1 MTALADRDVLKD
13 RRTNAEALAN
23 SAQKRLGVSD
33 PHASAPAGDRLRF
46 DRYVLDLRRGCLLAD
61 EREVAL
67 RPKTFELL
75 LYLASHP
82 GRLVSKDEL
91 LAAVWPGVFV
101 CDDSLVQCVTEL
113 RRALADRGQTL
124 IKTLPRR
131 GYRFDAI
138 PVVEEARARPPGSA
152 AARLAWAIGILVL
165 AALIG
170 VGIWWALSDRSRAPP
185 LSIAVMPFV
194 DLGAGAE
201 RGDLIESLAY
211 DLTTD
216 LSRLP
221 DLLVI
226 AYPTARTFKG
236 TDRDAREVG
245 LELNVRYLL
254 DGNLYR
260 SGDQLRI
267 IVQLIDT
274 ASGASV
280 WGNRFERR
288 RDELPGWRDEVI
300 GRIANALNFRL
311 TALESERSLHAP
323 GNPEAIDLTTRGWAL
338 VYSAKA
344 PRTYRAARELFE
356 QAAAL
361 DLRAVNA
368 FAGIAWTTAIMVLDG
383 WSTAPAEELAAAETA
398 IAQTLALDPNH
409 VVAHHARGFVWRL
422 QRRTQSAHDAF
433 RTVVALNPNFAPG
446 YAQLGVTALELGRP
460 AQTVPF
466 VERAITL
473 SPRDPNLG
481 PWLAIAG
488 MAMLHLGRDEEAVSW
503 LTRAV
508 DTGTPVA
515 LHQAYLASAL
525 ALVEREQAA
534 SEALALFREA
544 KPAATIARL
553 RGAAYSTAPDF
564 VAQRERLYTGL
575 RLAGL
580 PD

>member
-23 SAQKRLGVSD
+23 SAQTPLGASD
-33 PHASAPAGDRLRF
+33 PHAGDRLRV

-131 GYRFDAI
+131 GYRFDAM

-152 AARLAWAIGILVL
+152 TARLAWAIGILVL

-226 AYPTARTFKG
+226 AYATARTFKG

-267 IVQLIDT
+267 NVQLIDT

-280 WGNRFERR
+280 WSNRFERR

-311 TALESERSLHAP
+311 TAL
-323 GNPEAIDLTTRGWAL
+323 
-338 VYSAKA
+338 
-344 PRTYRAARELFE
+344 
-356 QAAAL
+356 
-361 DLRAVNA
+361 
-368 FAGIAWTTAIMVLDG
+368 
-383 WSTAPAEELAAAETA
+383 
-398 IAQTLALDPNH
+398 
-409 VVAHHARGFVWRL
+409 
-422 QRRTQSAHDAF
+422 
-433 RTVVALNPNFAPG
+433 
-446 YAQLGVTALELGRP
+446 
-460 AQTVPF
+460 
-466 VERAITL
+466 
-473 SPRDPNLG
+473 
-481 PWLAIAG
+481 
-488 MAMLHLGRDEEAVSW
+488 
-503 LTRAV
+503 
-508 DTGTPVA
+508 
-515 LHQAYLASAL
+515 
-525 ALVEREQAA
+525 
-534 SEALALFREA
+534 
-544 KPAATIARL
+544 
-553 RGAAYSTAPDF
+553 
-564 VAQRERLYTGL
+564 
-575 RLAGL
+575 
-580 PD
+580 